1 MISAQNLF
9 NDIADSIIYI
19 FTHIINTYSGIFQVF
34 IYCLMLFTFVL
45 SLIKIYQSLRTLVHC
60 DFEKIKKQKR
70 LYNFSFGSK
79 TPLSVIAAASFERA
93 KGHYLKK
100 DKDQL
105 VSKMSPPDTFIR
117 DAAFQFSERY
127 FENKFLDPISML
139 ANLMPPLGFI
149 GTILGMVI
157 QFLSNSGSLK
167 SDITIVGIA
176 TALYT
181 TFIALIFYTFLE
193 FLKRIFYS
201 LAQKRIDEGLA
212 AVSSTGSAFSIRE
225 SNET

>member
-1 MISAQNLF
+1 MI
-9 NDIADSIIYI
+9 
-19 FTHIINTYSGIFQVF
+19 
-34 IYCLMLFTFVL
+34 
-45 SLIKIYQSLRTLVHC
+45 
-60 DFEKIKKQKR
+60 
-70 LYNFSFGSK
+70 
-79 TPLSVIAAASFERA
+79 
-93 KGHYLKK
+93 
-100 DKDQL
+100 
-105 VSKMSPPDTFIR
+105 PPDTFIR

-127 FENKFLDPISML
+127 FENKFLEPISML
-139 ANLMPPLGFI
+139 ANLMPPLGVI